1 MIAVSQT
8 FTVAGLSCQ
17 NCVGH
22 VTGALNTL
30 PGVSTVLVELGV
42 GEPSTVRID
51 ADRHLDEA
59 EVQAALAAEGDYT
72 IVR

>member
-1 MIAVSQT
+1 VYQT

>member
-17 NCVGH
+17 SCVGH

-30 PGVSTVLVELGV
+30 PGVTTVLVELGV

-51 ADRHLDEA
+51 ADRHLDEV

>member
-8 FTVAGLSCQ
+8 FTVAGLRCQ
-17 NCVGH
+17 SCVGH
-22 VTGALNTL
+22 VTGALDTL
-30 PGVSTVLVELGV
+30 PGVTAVLVELGID
-42 GEPSTVRID
+42 GPSTVRID

-72 IVR
+72 ILR